1 MIRRVPGILR
11 FLCWFW
17 TSWWDVRLFVDIVVK
32 ISFWRVEASF
42 RLALINVVISG
53 GGLVVPKEMNTTSV
67 FELWK
72 RSII

>member
-11 FLCWFW
+11 FLCRFW
-17 TSWWDVRLFVDIVVK
+17 ISWWDVRLFVDIVVE

-53 GGLVVPKEMNTTSV
+53 GGLVVSKEMNTTSI
-67 FELWK
+67 FEL
-72 RSII
+72 